1 MFDGFSRIDFQS
13 IYPGFLEAGKI
24 YLLKVITSG
33 RFSKI
38 NGSKNLPRRGS
49 EIM

>member
-1 MFDGFSRIDFQS
+1 MFDGFSRIDFQP

-38 NGSKNLPRRGS
+38 TYIWRLYFQS
-49 EIM
+49 EAV